1 MDRFNVAVDVV
12 QNAGDLLRQCRLEES
27 EICQK
32 MGHQDLVTHWD
43 RRVERMLRSAILET
57 FHRIPLLGKS
67 IRQRNAV
74 PGL

>member
-1 MDRFNVAVDVV
+1 MDRFNV
-12 QNAGDLLRQCRLEES
+12 AGDLLRQCRLEES

-57 FHRIPLLGKS
+57 FPQDS
-67 IRQRNAV
+67 IV
-74 PGL
+74 GEE